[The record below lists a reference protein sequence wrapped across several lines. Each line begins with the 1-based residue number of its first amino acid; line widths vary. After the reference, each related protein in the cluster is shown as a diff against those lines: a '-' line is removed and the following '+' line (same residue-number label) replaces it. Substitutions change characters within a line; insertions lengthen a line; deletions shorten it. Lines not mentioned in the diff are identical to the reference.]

1 MPIYGKRISK
11 QTWVLEKNLNKN
23 KIIKLRVIFNRVAK
37 EDPNGVQQSLVPN
50 TDYSKPYLYSYDC
63 HNSPTTYNNY
73 SNDLEALINKA
84 NIALKKDKVFGK
96 DYVFDIMGNWSMG
109 DIVVMKRTSMQ
120 KSDYEK
126 QIDRYQKVVDKKIKK
141 ISKIFF

>member
-1 MPIYGKRISK
+1 
-11 QTWVLEKNLNKN
+11 V
-23 KIIKLRVIFNRVAK
+23 
-37 EDPNGVQQSLVPN
+37 
-50 TDYSKPYLYSYDC
+50 
-63 HNSPTTYNNY
+63 
-73 SNDLEALINKA
+73 
-84 NIALKKDKVFGK
+84 ALKKDKVFGK

>member
-1 MPIYGKRISK
+1 
-11 QTWVLEKNLNKN
+11 
-23 KIIKLRVIFNRVAK
+23 
-37 EDPNGVQQSLVPN
+37 
-50 TDYSKPYLYSYDC
+50 
-63 HNSPTTYNNY
+63 
-73 SNDLEALINKA
+73 
-84 NIALKKDKVFGK
+84 
-96 DYVFDIMGNWSMG
+96 MGNWSMG